1 MTDQPTPTGPR
12 RAAVV
17 FIFITLVLD
26 MFALGMI
33 IPVLPKLVEMFLGG
47 NTARAVEI
55 FGLFSTAWALM
66 QFVFSPV
73 HGVLSDHFGRRPLI
87 LLSNIG
93 LGLDYILMA
102 LAPDL
107 WWLFA
112 GRLISGICAASI
124 GTSYAYIADVTP
136 PEQRAGKFGLLGAA
150 IGVGFVLGPA
160 VGGVLGV
167 YDPRLPFWVAAG
179 LSLVNALYGF
189 FVLPESLPR
198 ERRSA
203 LDWRKANPI
212 GALRFLR
219 SHTELTG
226 LAAVNFLTNLA
237 HVALPAI
244 FVLYTGYR
252 YGWNERDVGL
262 SLAGY
267 GVSYMIVQAVLTG
280 RMVKRFGERTM
291 LLVGLIFGV
300 TGFVILGLA
309 PNGIWAWIGIPVTS
323 AWGFAGPALQ
333 SMMSRKVSESEQG
346 QLQGAN
352 GSLQGISSLVGP
364 MIFASIFAYAIG
376 AGSAWQVPGA
386 SFLLASLMLAAAAVL
401 AWRITRP
408 RAEAAA

>member
-33 IPVLPKLVEMFLGG
+33 IPVLPKLVETFLSC
-47 NTARAVEI
+47 NTARAAEI

-66 QFVFSPV
+66 QFLFSPV
-73 HGVLSDHFGRRPLI
+73 HGLLSDHFGRRPLI

-124 GTSYAYIADVTP
+124 GTSFAYIADVTP

-179 LSLVNALYGF
+179 LSLVNAFYGF
-189 FVLPESLPR
+189 FILPESLPR
-198 ERRSA
+198 ERRAA
-203 LDWRKANPI
+203 LDWRKANPV
-212 GALRFLR
+212 GSLKLLR
-219 SHTELTG
+219 SHAELTG

-237 HVALPAI
+237 HVSLPAI

-291 LLVGLIFGV
+291 LLVGLLFGV
-300 TGFVILGLA
+300 IGFVILGLA
-309 PNGIWAWIGIPVTS
+309 PNGVWAWIGIPVTS

-352 GSLQGISSLVGP
+352 GSLQGIASLIGP
-364 MIFASIFAYAIG
+364 AIFASIFAYAIG
-376 AGSAWQVPGA
+376 TGSAWQVPGA
-386 SFLLASLMLAAAAVL
+386 SFLLASLMLAAAGML
-401 AWRITRP
+401 AWQVTRP
-408 RAEAAA
+408 RAAVA